1 MVKRWLAAGRLMIRD
16 MDLEDVAALKLCLLS
31 LGVLLGLA
39 APRRKKPAFALF
51 SILVF
56 IGTYFPLMVKFLG
69 SLLQKEQR
77 LVHVTTLL

>member
-1 MVKRWLAAGRLMIRD
+1 MVKKWLAAGRLMIRD

-31 LGVLLGLA
+31 LGILLGLA

>member
-1 MVKRWLAAGRLMIRD
+1 MVKRWLAAGRLMVRD

-51 SILVF
+51 STLVF

-69 SLLQKEQR
+69 SLLQKAQR